1 MTGAGITTAYER
13 PGHPASGTMMVGMI
27 STELAL
33 ALKEA
38 GLSWHPSSGDRFQ
51 LDEPEFDADVFT
63 VSEMTIEPREYP
75 TGKILAFNGTTEWA
89 LDSVALEDA
98 LWLPREDQLR
108 EMLRGAFRSLRRLP
122 DTHEVEIE
130 IGGVHSV
137 FEHPEPADAY
147 ALAVLQLLSRIA

>member
-1 MTGAGITTAYER
+1 
-13 PGHPASGTMMVGMI
+13 MI
-27 STELAL
+27 STELAV
-33 ALKEA
+33 ALRDA
-38 GLSWHPSSGDRFQ
+38 GLVWHPKSGDRFQ
-51 LDEPEFDADVFT
+51 LNEPEFEADIFT

-108 EMLRGAFRSLRRLP
+108 EMLRSTFRSLRRLA
-122 DTHEVEIE
+122 DTHQVEIALRQAQE
-130 IGGVHSV
+130 PGGQAQRPGGQAEGSEQVLV

-147 ALAVLQLLSRIA
+147 ALALLQLLKRLE

>member
-1 MTGAGITTAYER
+1 
-13 PGHPASGTMMVGMI
+13 MI
-27 STELAL
+27 STEMAVAL
-33 ALKEA
+33 RDA
-38 GLSWHPSSGDRFQ
+38 GLIWHPRSGDRFQ
-51 LDEPEFDADVFT
+51 LDEPEFEADIFT

-108 EMLRGAFRSLRRLP
+108 EMLRGAFKSLRRLP

-130 IGGVHSV
+130 VGGVQSV

-147 ALAVLQLLSRIA
+147 ALAVLQLLSRLE